1 MRAIGLFLTTLGST
15 FRLNFLIKMGQGLSR
30 TAVIGERASEAK
42 RAMNKPKKDKTE
54 SE

>member
-15 FRLNFLIKMGQGLSR
+15 FRLDFLIKIGQGMAR
-30 TAVIGERASEAK
+30 TAVISERAKEAK
-42 RAMNKPKKDKTE
+42 RAVNKPKGNK